1 MIDLDPQMAAAL
13 QTFFEESRELLQDM
27 ENALLFM
34 EHAGADSERINAV
47 FRAAHTIKGSA
58 GLFGLEEVVRFTHR
72 LENLL
77 DQIRSG
83 VTDLTPVRITLLLSC
98 GDHIAGYLDRIA
110 TDSSLDQVFLAEDLR
125 LLGDLAAQSGSSQLA
140 PALALTTLAPTVPP
154 SPEPEFSNSPGSV
167 QTGNWH
173 ISLRFGLDTFRDG
186 MDPLSFVR
194 YLEQIGE
201 IIGIITL
208 TDSLPA
214 LPQMDAESC
223 YLGFEICFKSSADK
237 AKIADVFDFV
247 KESSTIHI
255 LPAHSQI
262 TAYLQLIQ
270 QLPEADKHLGEILVA
285 VGSLTPEE
293 LKRAL
298 SLQDSAS
305 QSGQHQPLGE
315 ILVAQKMVQEPVVQG
330 ALEKQQRQ

>member
-34 EHAGADSERINAV
+34 ENAGADSERINAV

-125 LLGDLAAQSGSSQLA
+125 LLGDLAAQLGSSPVASIAPAIA
-140 PALALTTLAPTVPP
+140 PALAPTTLALTVPP

-186 MDPLSFVR
+186 MDPLSFLR

-201 IIGIITL
+201 IIGIVTL

-214 LPQMDAESC
+214 LSQMDAESC
-223 YLGFEICFKSSADK
+223 YLGFEISFRSSADTWRPMR
-237 AKIADVFDFV
+237 
-247 KESSTIHI
+247 S
-255 LPAHSQI
+255 
-262 TAYLQLIQ
+262 
-270 QLPEADKHLGEILVA
+270 
-285 VGSLTPEE
+285 
-293 LKRAL
+293 
-298 SLQDSAS
+298 DSAS
-305 QSGQHQPLGE
+305 DVPGTAD
-315 ILVAQKMVQEPVVQG
+315 IWTM
-330 ALEKQQRQ
+330 